1 MSYVKVSDPSIIDLS
16 AWQQVISVVNEHSD
30 SISALTNNFGTSTS
44 SDWSKSDVAH
54 LYDPANQI
62 IMTGRASVATATASN
77 NGNGLYYGTVN
88 LDAASFASV
97 PIVTATVNMGTPG
110 NGGAVATA
118 NPDIVV
124 IVYSVNT
131 TSFSWRLMRAN
142 GSTVAT
148 KTLSGNFYINWTA
161 IGPK

>member
-30 SISALTNNFGTSTS
+30 SISAITNNFGTSTS
-44 SDWSKSDVAH
+44 SDWTKSDVAR

-62 IMTGRASVATATASN
+62 IMTGRVTIATASLTP

-88 LDAASFASV
+88 LDAATFASM
-97 PIVTATVNMGTPG
+97 PIVTATVNMGST
-110 NGGAVATA
+110 GGDVATSD
-118 NPDIVV
+118 PDVV
-124 IVYSVNT
+124 VAVYSV
-131 TSFSWRLMRAN
+131 SPSLFKWRLMRAN
-142 GSTVAT
+142 GSNTAT
-148 KTLSGNFYINWTA
+148 RALTGTFFINWTA